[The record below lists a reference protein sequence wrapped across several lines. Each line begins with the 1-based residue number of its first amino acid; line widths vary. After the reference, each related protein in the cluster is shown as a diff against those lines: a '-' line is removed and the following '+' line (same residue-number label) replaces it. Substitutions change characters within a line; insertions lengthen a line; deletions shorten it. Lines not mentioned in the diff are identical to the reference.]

1 MSAVNNKFLIFIVLS
16 LVTIAFLFTG
26 CGNTIKFDGV
36 VTIAVD
42 DTYPP
47 MEFRDDKNNLIG
59 FDVDMA
65 TLLCEE
71 MGYPFEFKS
80 VAWDG
85 IFDGL
90 KAGNYDVII
99 SSVSMDNDRIKSMD
113 FTKPYLANGQ
123 VIVVK
128 AGDTSIKAKEDL
140 AGKIVG
146 VQVSTTSDTA
156 CTKQLEKTQFELKRY
171 DEIIQ
176 TFDALTAGHI
186 ECIVVDY
193 PVAIEYQSKHPDKF
207 TITTAQLTNEPMSC
221 CFTKGNPLRNEM
233 QKALEKIKADGRL
246 TELSKKWFDGV
257 DYTSNIN
264 ENLY

>member
-1 MSAVNNKFLIFIVLS
+1 MIRNKRLLS
-16 LVTIAFLFTG
+16 LLVLLLVSVALIFTG
-26 CGNTIKFDGV
+26 CGKTYEFDGTI
-36 VTIAVD
+36 TIAVD

-47 MEFRDDKNNLIG
+47 MEFRDENNNLVG
-59 FDVDMA
+59 FDVDLA
-65 TLLCEE
+65 TLLCQE
-71 MGYPFEFKS
+71 MGYPYEFKS

-99 SSVSMDNDRIKSMD
+99 SSVSMDTDRMKTMD

-128 AGDTSIKAKEDL
+128 AGDTSINTRDDL

-156 CTKQLEKTQFELKRY
+156 CTKQLEKTKFELKRF

-176 TFDALTAGHI
+176 TFDALAAGHI

-193 PVAIEYQSKHPDKF
+193 PVAIEYQSKNPDKF
-207 TITTAQLTNEPMSC
+207 AITSAQLTNEPIAC
-221 CFTKGNPLRNEM
+221 CFAKGNPLRNEM
-233 QKALEKIKADGRL
+233 QKALDKIRADGRL
-246 TELSKKWFDGV
+246 AELSKKWFNGV
-257 DYTSNIN
+257 DYTSNID